1 MPTATITSK
10 GQTTIPKEIR
20 DYLKL
25 HPGDQVDFIAGDD
38 GAVTMI
44 PAMIDV
50 MDLKSVLHRK
60 GMKKVSIEKMRAA
73 VRKRA
78 CALLK

>member
-1 MPTATITSK
+1 MPTATVTSK

-25 HPGDQVDFIAGDD
+25 HPGDQIDFIAADD
-38 GAVTMI
+38 GTVTLV

-50 MDLKSVLHRK
+50 TDLKAVLHRK
-60 GMKKVSIEKMRAA
+60 GMKAVSVEKMRA
-73 VRKRA
+73 VVKRRA
-78 CALLK
+78 AMSLK

>member
-1 MPTATITSK
+1 MPTSTLTSK

-25 HPGDQVDFIAGDD
+25 HPGDQIDFIVQDD
-38 GAVTMI
+38 GTVFLAPAVSD
-44 PAMIDV
+44 ARE
-50 MDLKSVLHRK
+50 LKGVLHRP
-60 GMKKVSIEKMRAA
+60 GMKPVSVEEMRTA

-78 CALLK
+78 ASWAK

>member
-25 HPGDQVDFIAGDD
+25 HAGDQVDFIAGDD
-38 GAVTMI
+38 GTVTLI

-50 MDLKSVLHRK
+50 MDLKAILHRR
-60 GMKKVSIEKMRAA
+60 GMKTVPLEKMRAA
-73 VRKRA
+73 VIKRA
-78 CALLK
+78 GALLK

>member
-1 MPTATITSK
+1 MPTATVTSK

-25 HPGDQVDFIAGDD
+25 HPGGKADFITGDD
-38 GAVTMI
+38 GTVTLV
-44 PAMIDV
+44 PAMLDV
-50 MDLKSVLHRK
+50 MDLKAVLHRK
-60 GMKKVSIEKMRAA
+60 GMKAVSVEEMKAV

-78 CALLK
+78 AALSK